1 MKFEEPDW
9 MFVTEKEYSKV
20 PQSVRQLVVQSLKE
34 KVFVG
39 VEYL

>member
-1 MKFEEPDW
+1 MKFEEPV
-9 MFVTEKEYSKV
+9 FVTEKEYSKV